1 MRSADGIRSFHPD
14 DLRRLDQILGSYVRD
29 TSARCAVLM
38 DRTGRLLTTAGET
51 AGIDG
56 VTFASLAAAD
66 FSASDQLAMILGEDE
81 FTTLFHQGD
90 RLSMYLAAVG
100 GQAILATL
108 FDQRTTLG
116 MVRLRL
122 RAAEPQ
128 FGALFAEI
136 AARDATPGAALE
148 PDWADEAADQV
159 DRLFAD

>member
-1 MRSADGIRSFHPD
+1 
-14 DLRRLDQILGSYVRD
+14 
-29 TSARCAVLM
+29 M

>member
-1 MRSADGIRSFHPD
+1 
-14 DLRRLDQILGSYVRD
+14 
-29 TSARCAVLM
+29 M
-38 DRTGRLLTTAGET
+38 DRTGRLLTSAGET
-51 AGIDG
+51 TGFDG

-90 RLSMYLAAVG
+90 KLSMYLAAVG

-122 RAAEPQ
+122 RAAQPE
-128 FGALFAEI
+128 FSALFAEI

-148 PDWADEAADQV
+148 PDWADEAADQL